1 MACMILKLKV
11 KKGLARHNDLIHRL
25 FDHPSS
31 CSGKIRCRKQHC
43 RTAARF
49 SDGQA
54 TAKRLYKQLFFVTL
68 PRAFSTQSKSKI
80 YNQGETV

>member
-43 RTAARF
+43 RSAIQRRQ

-54 TAKRLYKQLFFVTL
+54 TLQTAIFCH
-68 PRAFSTQSKSKI
+68 STESVFNTIKI
-80 YNQGETV
+80 KNL